1 MKKSIENIMPLLRGR
16 VAGMTLRSDDYRFSE
31 LSEFARLAATSET
44 TITLVVGDNLTAAEV
59 MDLVNTAHGHLH
71 VDLSK

>member
-59 MDLVNTAHGHLH
+59 MDLVNTAHGYLH

>member
-31 LSEFARLAATSET
+31 LLAFARLAASKEVHL
-44 TITLVVGDNLTAAEV
+44 TLVVGDNLTAAEV
-59 MDLVNTAHGHLH
+59 VELARTAHGFLH
-71 VDLSK
+71 IDLK